1 MRFLRLNA
9 QHLPEQES
17 LEYRLEML
25 GAKGGV
31 RLHWKA
37 EGDMAELRCE
47 AFASLSLPPKKLVDS
62 QMVSILQRSD
72 NGDWKL
78 LRFTDTDFKSEARR
92 HFELKEKLIETKH
105 VKFEE
110 ERGFIDYPKDE
121 ASEAIYDPILA
132 LYLLRDPL
140 FLSEQKAARVRVLSR
155 QGLLDVECT
164 LEDQGNLQQLKFRPS
179 GSTMPVSPLL
189 TANSKVL
196 IHPQTGIVEEIQ
208 FPLLGPLGKIVL
220 YRVS

>member
-1 MRFLRLNA
+1 MQFLKLNT
-9 QHLPEQES
+9 QHLPESES

-31 RLHWKA
+31 RLNWKVS
-37 EGDMAELRCE
+37 GDQAELRCE

-62 QMVSILQRSD
+62 HMVSTLGRTE

-92 HFELKEKLIETKH
+92 HFELKDKLIETKH

-121 ASEAIYDPILA
+121 AREAIYDPILA
-132 LYLLRDPL
+132 LYLLRNPV
-140 FLSEQKAARVRVLSR
+140 FLQEQRAARVRVLSR
-155 QGLLDVECT
+155 QGILDVECN
-164 LEDQGNLQQLKFRPS
+164 LRDQGSLQQLTFRALNETHVS
-179 GSTMPVSPLL
+179 SPLL
-189 TANSKVL
+189 SANSKVM
-196 IHPQTGIVEEIQ
+196 IDPRTGIVEEIQ
-208 FPLLGPLGKIVL
+208 YHLMGPLGKIGL
-220 YRVS
+220 YRVA